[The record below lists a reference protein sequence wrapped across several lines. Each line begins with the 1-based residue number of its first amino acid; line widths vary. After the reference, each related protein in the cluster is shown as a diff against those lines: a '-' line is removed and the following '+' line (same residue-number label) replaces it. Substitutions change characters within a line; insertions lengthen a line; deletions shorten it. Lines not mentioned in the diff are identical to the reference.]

1 VTATVRPARLPVRGP
16 SGRLGGGTDALPRV
30 PGPVVP
36 AAGPP
41 RSRRSR
47 WALLAVAA
55 LGLAACGGDDGDPP
69 RTPDDVLTVVT
80 PTAGAPPPR
89 TPTPVPA
96 EQRYVVREGDS
107 LSAIATRFGVSEE
120 AIRQANNLADPN
132 AIFVGQE
139 LIIPPPEP

>member
-1 VTATVRPARLPVRGP
+1 M
-16 SGRLGGGTDALPRV
+16 DALPNRS
-30 PGPVVP
+30 GPVVP
-36 AAGPP
+36 AEG
-41 RSRRSR
+41 RSRALRFR
-47 WALLAVAA
+47 WALLAAA
-55 LGLAACGGDDGDPP
+55 LGLAACGGDDGDPT
-69 RTPDDVLTVVT
+69 RTPEDVLTVVT

-107 LSAIATRFGVSEE
+107 LSAIAARFGVSEE

-132 AIFVGQE
+132 SIFVGQE